1 MNEIFHFLKLQEYI
15 IELRKYVFHWEKWN
29 FEPTGKSAY
38 TTKFLTLGNA
48 LLILLS
54 LYLQMLIMQ
63 ISTQKNNHKYR
74 KGVAT
79 KVHFLK
85 KWVWSFETLN
95 STFYEKW
102 HFLYKMQ
109 TFWLIIELRSIRSF
123 WNMQKCQN
131 TIMIICYK
139 FLRKKISTRN

>member
-1 MNEIFHFLKLQEYI
+1 MNEIFHFLKFHEFI
-15 IELRKYVFHWEKWN
+15 IELRKHVFYWEKWN
-29 FEPTGKSAY
+29 FELIGKSAH

-63 ISTQKNNHKYR
+63 ISAQKNNHKYK

-79 KVHFLK
+79 KVHSLK

-102 HFLYKMQ
+102 NFLYKMP
-109 TFWLIIELRSIRSF
+109 TFWLIIELRSVRSF
-123 WNMQKCQN
+123 WNMQKCFVFFHFSQ
-131 TIMIICYK
+131 
-139 FLRKKISTRN
+139 